1 MTSIAAPIWFR
12 GTPLR
17 AKKLFI
23 GATHRTVSPEDTLE
37 RIRPHFRA
45 AGLTRLADVTGLDR
59 IGIPTAIGYRPNSPT
74 LSSSAGKGFTL
85 AAAMASGAM
94 EGIEMFHAENVRL
107 PTVRASY
114 DDLAA
119 RGPAVARERLSL
131 TKGSLFRASHP
142 EFWVYGWDLPSQR
155 EIAVAYNAV
164 SMAAHPD
171 QRPRGWMPF
180 SMSSNGLASGNHLLE
195 AICAALLEA
204 IERDALACH
213 TVASKTA
220 RHVLMP
226 VALETITSPMVRDL
240 LQQFQEARVGTVLY
254 DLRVDTD
261 VPVYMARIY
270 DRVDRHVGIYSG
282 YGAHLDPAVAQI
294 RALTE
299 AAQSRL
305 IYIAGSRDDYF
316 RHDHLKHR
324 GADSSDQV
332 RLLEAAPG
340 AVDASRLASEATG
353 TFEEDI
359 AVLCG
364 KLSRCGL
371 DQIVVADLTREEMG
385 IPVVRVIVPGLEAYP
400 HFAHFA
406 PGRRASAFAA
416 TINRDQME
424 RAS

>member
-1 MTSIAAPIWFR
+1 MTSTAAPIWFR

-17 AKKLFI
+17 ARKLFI
-23 GATHRTVSPEDTLE
+23 GSTHRTVSPEDTLE

-85 AAAMASGAM
+85 AAAMVSGAM
-94 EGIEMFHAENVRL
+94 EGIEVFHAENVRL
-107 PTVRASY
+107 AAVRASY
-114 DDLAA
+114 DELAA
-119 RGPAVARERLSL
+119 RGLAMPREGLSL
-131 TKGSLFRASHP
+131 TKASLFRTTHP
-142 EFWVYGWDLPSQR
+142 EFWLLGWDLHSQR
-155 EIAVAYNAV
+155 EIAVPYSAV
-164 SMAAHPD
+164 SMVAHP
-171 QRPRGWMPF
+171 QQWPRRWMPF

-213 TVASKTA
+213 STACKTA
-220 RHVLMP
+220 GHTLER
-226 VALETITSPMVRDL
+226 VALETITSSMVTDL
-240 LQQFQEARVGTVLY
+240 LQQFHAASIGTVLY
-254 DLRVDTD
+254 DLRVDTN

-270 DRVDRHVGIYSG
+270 DRIDRHVGIYSG
-282 YGAHLDPAVAQI
+282 YGAHLDPAVAMI

-316 RHDHLKHR
+316 RHDYLKHR
-324 GADSSDQV
+324 GADSSEQV
-332 RLLEAAPG
+332 RSLEASPAS
-340 AVDASRLASEATG
+340 VDAGRLVSEATG
-353 TFEEDI
+353 SFEEDV

-371 DQIVVADLTREEMG
+371 NQVVVADLTREEMD

-400 HFAHFA
+400 NFVHFT
-406 PGRRASAFAA
+406 PGTRANAFAA
-416 TINRDQME
+416 AIDREGRE